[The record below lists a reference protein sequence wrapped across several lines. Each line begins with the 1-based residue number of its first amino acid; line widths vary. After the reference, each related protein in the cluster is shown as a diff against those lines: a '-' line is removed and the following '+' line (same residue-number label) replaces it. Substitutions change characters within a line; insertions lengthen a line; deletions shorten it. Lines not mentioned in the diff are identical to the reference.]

1 MSTPVKYCALAT
13 DYDGTIAQHGDV
25 TEATRAA
32 LRRWQEAGRK
42 LIMVTG
48 RELPDLQKVYPFI
61 KSFDCIVAENGALL
75 YWPAKEEKK
84 VLAAPPPAQFIDS
97 LRDHGVTPL
106 SFGEVIVGTQENYKG
121 VVLEIIEKL
130 GLKLKVI
137 LNKGALM
144 VLPTSVDKATGLIA
158 AANAMNIDLA
168 DIAGVGD
175 AENDQVFLALCG
187 YSAATGNALS
197 FLKKQV
203 HYVTKAT
210 HGAGVEELIEKLLNT
225 DSVTPP
231 EKTAQQELFQDAQE
245 TKSSVGAET
254 PASEN
259 SDPQHLSSR

>member
-1 MSTPVKYCALAT
+1 MSAKYLALAT

-25 TEATRAA
+25 TDTTREA
-32 LRRWQEAGRK
+32 LQRWKEAGRK
-42 LIMVTG
+42 LILVTG
-48 RELPDLQKVYPFI
+48 RELPDLQKVCPFT

-75 YWPAKEEKK
+75 YWPATGRKN
-84 VLAAPPPAQFIDS
+84 VLATAAPKEFIDC
-97 LRDHGVTPL
+97 LRARGVSPL
-106 SFGEVIVGTQENYKG
+106 SFGEVIVATQENYKG
-121 VVLEIIEKL
+121 VVLEVIEEL

-158 AANAMNIDLA
+158 AANAMEIGLA

-187 YSAATGNALS
+187 YSAAVGNALS

-210 HGAGVEELIEKLLNT
+210 HGAGVEELIEKLLSANGDPT
-225 DSVTPP
+225 P
-231 EKTAQQELFQDAQE
+231 EKSAQQELFE
-245 TKSSVGAET
+245 NGAHGPVRNPEAK
-254 PASEN
+254 PM
-259 SDPQHLSSR
+259 